1 MEMAATAS
9 TMHFDRNSFVPIAL
23 RDATNGRIPILVM
36 TRFKGMLFALRI
48 VTIIQLPSVTG
59 ILSIMRLTCGTGN
72 VAGLTA

>member
-36 TRFKGMLFALRI
+36 TRFKGMLFAVGI
-48 VTIIQLPSVTG
+48 VTIIKFPCVTG
-59 ILSIMRLTCGTGN
+59 ILTIMRLSCGTGN